1 MVIIIKILK
10 LILNIIYS
18 LFKLFKTKNR
28 ITFISRQSNNINVD
42 FVLLG
47 KEINKEMP
55 EYDVVYLCKTLN
67 SGFLNKIKYIFHMF
81 KQMYYISTSK
91 LVILDSYCIV
101 ISNCKHKK
109 DLIVIQMWHAMGAFK
124 KFGLSVVDNASS
136 RVRHVSNKKLAKVM
150 NMHNNYDYIFAS
162 SKYCIKFFSEAFGQS
177 KDKFKVFPLP
187 RIDLMIDKN
196 NIKKV
201 SDKIYAKYPKLKNN
215 KKNILYCPTFREG
228 NYDYKYIKEFIDKFN
243 YKKYNLV
250 VKLHPLTKYKFN
262 NDKVIFD
269 KSFTTYEMAF
279 VSNKVISDYSA
290 VIYEV
295 AVIGKPMIF
304 YAYDKNNYI
313 DNRNFYLNYDKEMP
327 GKICLTL
334 EELFKEIDNINYDLK
349 KIGDFKRKYIDGCK
363 NSYTYDIMKFI
374 KSCVR

>member
-150 NMHNNYDYIFAS
+150 NMHKNYDYIFSS
-162 SKYCIKFFSEAFGQS
+162 SKYCIKFFREAFGQS
-177 KDKFKVFPLP
+177 KDKIKVFPLP

-304 YAYDKNNYI
+304 YAYDKNNYV